1 MQVLSIGLAQIIS
14 LAQNV
19 HIKKKNDSNHRVQE
33 NVKKIMMMM
42 SDDDEINVA

>member
-19 HIKKKNDSNHRVQE
+19 HIKKKKRFESQGTGKR
-33 NVKKIMMMM
+33 KKDH
-42 SDDDEINVA
+42 DDDVR